1 MSDFLIMIKHFYTIY
16 FLFFAFLQIQAQSE
30 FELRGDAEFKTGNFQ
45 AAWNY
50 YNEAARTDTSNIAL
64 WYKMGESS
72 REFFNYYMAFQCYRI
87 VYEKDLGKN
96 FPQALFWMA
105 DLSRN
110 LSDYLMSKAYYS
122 LYLEQTNN
130 DVWFEEKAE
139 EQLNYFDEID
149 KIRADTSLEVSVE
162 HLSLPVNSP
171 FSEFG
176 GFQQGEKKLY
186 FTSVQPLLS
195 EGENGLLGNSFL
207 SSLYVSDFTSR
218 GLSRPVKVAEPLNNK
233 VKHTANICFNEDA
246 SEVWFNRCEMSG
258 EYKYRCDIYN
268 AQLENGRWTY
278 PQKISINNDQYTST
292 QPFFFVDSADNEV
305 LYFVSDRPGGVG
317 QLDIWF
323 SVRKDGKYNVPTNL
337 GSIVN
342 SPGNEITPFFDMESG
357 RLYFSSDW
365 YYGLGGYDIFYSA
378 GSLSDWKKPVNAGIP
393 ICSPANDFYFNIN
406 SVDRDG
412 YFTSNREGS
421 YFFKGETCCNDL
433 YAYYG
438 QKKSKADTL
447 PEPMDTLIVINEIKD
462 RIEDL
467 LPLDLYFHNDV
478 PDPRSRDTVT
488 LSTYDETYYSYMAM
502 IERYKKEY
510 AKGLSADDAYNA
522 EAEIEV
528 FFLAYVTNGFKKLLE
543 LTPLMMKDL
552 EAGSV
557 VTMKV
562 QGFCS
567 PLTGTEYNLY
577 LAKRRISSIVN
588 YFEKIDGGKIKPYIN
603 ASASNGG
610 RLIILAEP
618 VGEALSDPF
627 VSDNPNDTRNSVYSI
642 SAARERRIQ
651 IVSYESDFAGQ
662 KTRKLSGP
670 LLNLSSNDI
679 KISLSGENN
688 TCIQITITNTGD
700 EILEIIS
707 MKSAQPWLQ
716 AKLGGNVII
725 PGNVTTLDICVDK
738 SILKNPALGI
748 LIINSNSRDKQSV
761 VYVRVQ

>member
-1 MSDFLIMIKHFYTIY
+1 MIKRFCII
-16 FLFFAFLQIQAQSE
+16 FLFVLPFLQLHAQTDL
-30 FELRGDAEFKTGNFQ
+30 ELRGDAEYKVGNFQ

-50 YNEAARTDTSNIAL
+50 FNEAVKTDTANISL
-64 WYKMGESS
+64 WYKMGESA
-72 REFFNYYMAFQCYRI
+72 REFYNYNTAFQCYRI
-87 VYEKDLGKN
+87 VYEKDLGER

-105 DLSRN
+105 ELSRN
-110 LSDYLMSKAYYS
+110 LSDYLMARAYYT
-122 LYLEQTNN
+122 LYLEQKSNN
-130 DVWFEEKAE
+130 SWYEQKAE
-139 EQLNYFDEID
+139 EQLNNFDRIE
-149 KIRADTSLEVSVE
+149 KLRADTSSDVSVE

-176 GFQQGEKKLY
+176 GFQQGEDKLY

-195 EGENGLLGNSFL
+195 DGEDGLLGNSFL
-207 SSLYVSDFTSR
+207 SSLYVSEFTNH
-218 GLSRPVKVAEPLNNK
+218 GLSRPVQVAEPLGSK
-233 VKHTANICFNEDA
+233 TKHTANICFNSDA

-268 AQLENGRWTY
+268 ARLENGHWTY
-278 PQKISINNDQYTST
+278 PEKIPINAEEYTST
-292 QPFFFVDSADNEV
+292 QPHFCVDSAENEI

-323 SVRKDGKYNVPTNL
+323 SVRKDGKYNAPTNL

-342 SPGNEITPFFDMESG
+342 SPGNEITPFYDVETGKLF
-357 RLYFSSDW
+357 FSSDW
-365 YYGLGGYDIFYSA
+365 YYGLGGYDVFYSQ
-378 GSLSDWKKPVNAGIP
+378 GSFSDWKKPENTGIP

-421 YFFKGETCCNDL
+421 YYFKGETCCNDL

-438 QKKSKADTL
+438 QKCVKTDTV
-447 PEPMDTLIVINEIKD
+447 PQPKDTVIVVNEIKNRMD
-462 RIEDL
+462 DL
-467 LPLDLYFHNDV
+467 LPLDLYFHNDI

-510 AKGLSADDAYNA
+510 SKGLSGDEAYSA
-522 EAEIEV
+522 EAGIEV

-543 LTPLMMKDL
+543 LTPLMMEDL
-552 EAGSV
+552 EAGSR

-567 PLTGTEYNLY
+567 PLTSTEYNIN

-588 YFEKIDGGKIKPYIN
+588 YFEKIDGGKIKPYLN
-603 ASASNGG
+603 GTAPNGG

-651 IVSYESDFAGQ
+651 IVSYESDYAGQ
-662 KTRKLSGP
+662 KMRKLSGP

-679 KISLSGENN
+679 KISLSDES
-688 TCIQITITNTGD
+688 TRCIQITITNTGD
-700 EILEIIS
+700 EALEIGTMS
-707 MKSAQPWLQ
+707 SAQPWLQ

-725 PGNVTTLDICVDK
+725 PGNVTTLDICIDK

-748 LIINSNSRDKQSV
+748 LIIRSNSRDKQSV